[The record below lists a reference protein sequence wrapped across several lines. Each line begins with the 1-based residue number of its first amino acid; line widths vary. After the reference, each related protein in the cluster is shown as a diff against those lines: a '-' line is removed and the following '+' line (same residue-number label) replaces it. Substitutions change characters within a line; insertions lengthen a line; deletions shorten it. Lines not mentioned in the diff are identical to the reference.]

1 MKSYLSKKSYLAH
14 ALVIICMAG
23 FAVLAHAELK
33 VSNAWVKPTVAGQPV
48 AGAYMTLTA
57 DKDSELIEVLTPVAE
72 KAEIHSMSMDGN
84 IMRMKRLDRLP
95 LKAGQVVALKPGG
108 FHIMLTGLNHQIKQ
122 GEVVPLSLVTRDA
135 HGKKTT
141 ITIKVVAAVPETAES
156 AGHVHMH
163 H

>member
-1 MKSYLSKKSYLAH
+1 MKSYLANVFVMIS
-14 ALVIICMAG
+14 MAG

-33 VSNAWVKPTVAGQPV
+33 VSNAWVKPTAAGQPV

-57 DKDSELIEVLTPVAE
+57 DKDIEVIAVLTPVAE

-84 IMRMKRLDRLP
+84 IMRMQRLDRLQ
-95 LKAGQVVALKPGG
+95 LKPGQAVELKPGG
-108 FHIMLTGLNHQIKQ
+108 LHLMLIGLTHAIKA

-135 HGKKTT
+135 QGKKTT
-141 ITIKVVAAVPETAES
+141 LSIKVVAAASKTAES
-156 AGHVHMH
+156 ADHAHMH